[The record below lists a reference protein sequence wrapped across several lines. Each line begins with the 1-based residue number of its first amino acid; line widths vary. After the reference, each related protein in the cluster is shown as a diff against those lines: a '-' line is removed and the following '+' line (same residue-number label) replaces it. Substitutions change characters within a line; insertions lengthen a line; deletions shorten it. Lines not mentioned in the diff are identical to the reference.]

1 MAYELYSICIKEMG
15 IEDAVSEPVIV
26 SVGDTYPEEGSIEDN
41 STFYHF
47 YPDEWAEVC
56 QALEEGYAYEVE
68 GDFTVEN
75 HGETPIAESQ
85 NPPDNETPSE

>member
-1 MAYELYSICIKEMG
+1 MAYQLYSVCIKEMG

-26 SVGDTYPEEGSIEDN
+26 SAGDTYPEDGSDDDN
-41 STFYHF
+41 ATFYHF
-47 YPDEWAEVC
+47 YTDEWNEVC

-75 HGETPIAESQ
+75 HGDAPILEDEDVTGEQ
-85 NPPDNETPSE
+85 TPSE

>member
-1 MAYELYSICIKEMG
+1 MAYQLYSVCIKEMG

-26 SVGDTYPEEGSIEDN
+26 SAGDTYPEDGSDDDN
-41 STFYHF
+41 ATFYHF
-47 YPDEWAEVC
+47 YTDEWNDVC

-75 HGETPIAESQ
+75 HGEAPIVETEE
-85 NPPDNETPSE
+85 NPDEQTPSE